1 MRVWTIGHSN
11 HAWANFVSI
20 LRVHGISALVDVRSY
35 ARSKFPQFN
44 ENTMRERLVAMGI
57 EYFHLGEKLGGR
69 PADCETP
76 DYEATARSVAFSAG
90 LDRVEHIAK
99 QQRLVLMC
107 SEHDPLTCHRSLLVG
122 RRLAERG
129 ANVEHILRDGTIE
142 PHEEAEDRLLSLTS
156 TKTHDLFVSSDAR
169 LAAAYRIQAETL
181 HRKIKSR
188 E

>member
-20 LRVHGISALVDVRSY
+20 LRVHGITALADVRSC
-35 ARSKFPQFN
+35 ARSRFPQFN
-44 ENTMRERLVAMGI
+44 EDVMRERLVAVGI

-69 PADCETP
+69 PADCEAP
-76 DYEATARSVAFSAG
+76 DYEAIARSVAFSAG
-90 LDRVEHIAK
+90 LGRVECIAN

-107 SEHDPLTCHRSLLVG
+107 SEHDPLTCHRCLLAG

-142 PHEEAEDRLLSLTS
+142 RHEETEKRLLSLTRAR
-156 TKTHDLFVSSDAR
+156 THDLFVSPDAR

-181 HRKIKSR
+181 HRKVKSR
-188 E
+188 G